1 MNSKP
6 IPCPIKKGEGEL
18 SQTIRGISSMSELIN
33 VEIVFSDHTS
43 RTYGISEMPA
53 MTQ

>member
-6 IPCPIKKGEGEL
+6 IPCPIKKGRGKS
-18 SQTIRGISSMSELIN
+18 SQAIRGILRMSELIN
-33 VEIVFSDHTS
+33 VEIVFSDHTL